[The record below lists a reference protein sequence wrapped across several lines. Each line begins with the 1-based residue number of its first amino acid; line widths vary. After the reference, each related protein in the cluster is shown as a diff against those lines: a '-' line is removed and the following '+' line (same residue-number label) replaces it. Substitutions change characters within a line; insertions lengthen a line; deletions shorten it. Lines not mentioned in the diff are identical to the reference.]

1 MRLFDTYRGHIFLFK
16 KTCILKT
23 AENNR
28 KIDKTKNIG
37 DMTLNKLNYYVIVVS
52 SRKIIKIRLLYSN
65 QSP

>member
-1 MRLFDTYRGHIFLFK
+1 MRLFDTYREHIFLFK
-16 KTCILKT
+16 KPRILKT